1 MYSDTRSLQHTQAGG
16 DGARIPLRVE
26 RVDAVAG
33 LRDIRPVSV
42 DLVGDGA
49 RGGVVA
55 TGRSAGGGQG
65 GVPAGAG
72 PGALSL
78 AGLLPSGPLRAG
90 GLAGGGGRGSL
101 VNHVPPARVLR
112 CLAVLVVAA
121 GRVRRLVLA
130 GQRRVQQRDQVA
142 QRPPRRVEKLSAVPG
157 PVDRVEQRL
166 NGPSWP

>member
-1 MYSDTRSLQHTQAGG
+1 M
-16 DGARIPLRVE
+16 E

-55 TGRSAGGGQG
+55 TGRSAG

-121 GRVRRLVLA
+121 GRVRRLCSPVNA
-130 GQRRVQQRDQVA
+130 A
-142 QRPPRRVEKLSAVPG
+142 SSSAT
-157 PVDRVEQRL
+157 R
-166 NGPSWP
+166 